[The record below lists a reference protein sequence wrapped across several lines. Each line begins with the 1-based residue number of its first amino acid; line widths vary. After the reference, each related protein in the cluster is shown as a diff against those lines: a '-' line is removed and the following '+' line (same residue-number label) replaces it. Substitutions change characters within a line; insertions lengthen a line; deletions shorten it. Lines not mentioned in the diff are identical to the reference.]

1 MWKQWAS
8 LGMGSSRESE
18 GRTWTG
24 MREQVRAE
32 NRKGNVCASKSGN
45 GMEIQNY
52 KNRNLGG
59 ISSRNLSM
67 KNALQ
72 GINLCL
78 Y

>member
-1 MWKQWAS
+1 MEN
-8 LGMGSSRESE
+8 SRESE
-18 GRTWTG
+18 SRIWTAMR

-32 NRKGNVCASKSGN
+32 
-45 GMEIQNY
+45 MEIQNY